1 MGSLVHSGESDPLYF
16 ADFFLLRD
24 LIAAGLPRRFE
35 PLAMPCR
42 RLLETDPGL
51 RGLLRFACRLFDLRE
66 DCFTFR
72 ATVPRVEPIDRA
84 TAVRKSSSFAAGLR
98 SVIFIV
104 LS

>member
-1 MGSLVHSGESDPLYF
+1 MSDTDYL
-16 ADFFLLRD
+16 AAFFLFRR

-35 PLAMPCR
+35 TLAMPCR
-42 RLLETDPGL
+42 WFLEAVPSL
-51 RGLLRFACRLFDLRE
+51 RGVLRFARRLLDSRDDGL
-66 DCFTFR
+66 TFR

-84 TAVRKSSSFAAGLR
+84 TVVRRSSPFAAGLR